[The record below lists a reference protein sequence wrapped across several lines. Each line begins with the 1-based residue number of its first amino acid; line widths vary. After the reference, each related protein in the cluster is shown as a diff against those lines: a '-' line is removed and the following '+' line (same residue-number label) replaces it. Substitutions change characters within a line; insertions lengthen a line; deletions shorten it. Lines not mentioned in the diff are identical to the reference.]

1 MALLSFSST
10 TVILTRLLQQFWICC
25 HLLMPPLP
33 PVHRLLFSYPSVWK
47 IRIHF
52 SFFSNNFHWL
62 SYSEIGTSYI
72 ILKQE
77 LLTFH
82 YGLLSST
89 FQYPSPEPK
98 ILQCNLQSAI
108 HINANQSTLLVDNVL
123 NLFNILR
130 MIIFWRSL
138 AICFTSNLKLKNR
151 APTTMADRS
160 KSKDCMAKNIALK
173 TFLWEHS
180 ATNSQSLH
188 PWFYKNISN
197 SLFIKIL
204 FLYIHASYFTI

>member
-1 MALLSFSST
+1 MALLSFTST
-10 TVILTRLLQQFWICC
+10 TVILTRLQQQFWICC

-47 IRIHF
+47 NENTCIHI
-52 SFFSNNFHWL
+52 SFFFNIFHWL
-62 SYSEIGTSYI
+62 LYSEYTRSY

-82 YGLLSST
+82 YGLLSLP
-89 FQYPSPEPK
+89 FQYPSPEPE

-108 HINANQSTLLVDNVL
+108 NTNQSTLLIDSAL
-123 NLFNILR
+123 NLLNNLKIS
-130 MIIFWRSL
+130 IFWQSQATR
-138 AICFTSNLKLKNR
+138 FTSNLKLKNR

-160 KSKDCMAKNIALK
+160 RSRDCMAKNIAEK

-197 SLFIKIL
+197 
-204 FLYIHASYFTI
+204 YN

>member
-1 MALLSFSST
+1 
-10 TVILTRLLQQFWICC
+10 
-25 HLLMPPLP
+25 MPPLP

-62 SYSEIGTSYI
+62 SYSEIGRSYI

-82 YGLLSST
+82 YGLLSSP

-108 HINANQSTLLVDNVL
+108 HINVNQSTLLIDSVL
-123 NLFNILR
+123 NLLNILR
-130 MIIFWRSL
+130 MTIFWQSH
-138 AICFTSNLKLKNR
+138 ATCFTSNLKLKNR

-160 KSKDCMAKNIALK
+160 KSRDCMAKNIALK

-197 SLFIKIL
+197 SLFIK
-204 FLYIHASYFTI
+204 SYFHTYMQVTSQFNNFERAKCILIFFSILAFQISCE